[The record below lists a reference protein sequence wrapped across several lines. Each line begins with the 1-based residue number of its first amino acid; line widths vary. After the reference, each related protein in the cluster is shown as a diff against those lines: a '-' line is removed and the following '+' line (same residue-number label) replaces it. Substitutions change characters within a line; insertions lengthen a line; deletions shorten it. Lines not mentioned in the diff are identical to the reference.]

1 MQITYQI
8 ARSVD
13 LQDIRQFVDYWLS
26 GRARG
31 PDRQISSNDY
41 FVSHRQHSDYLKEK
55 TVLMAHNADILVGWA
70 VMSKTG
76 TLIHLLIHGHYR
88 NQGIA
93 SRMIQI
99 LNPKTIRSKADQGT
113 GDPGPWYE
121 RRGFIKTS
129 TEPVGK
135 NKNIDIY
142 ENASPP

>member
-1 MQITYQI
+1 MNISYRI

-31 PDRQISSNDY
+31 PDRKISSNDY

-55 TVLMAHNADILVGWA
+55 KVLIAHNINTMVGWA
-70 VMSKTG
+70 VMSRSG
-76 TLIHLLIHGHYR
+76 TLIHLLVHGRYR

-93 SRMIQI
+93 SKIITI
-99 LNPKTIRSKADQGT
+99 LNPKTIRSKVDQGT
-113 GDPGPWYE
+113 GDPGPFYE
-121 RRGFIKTS
+121 RRGFRKTS

-142 ENASPP
+142 ENARLH